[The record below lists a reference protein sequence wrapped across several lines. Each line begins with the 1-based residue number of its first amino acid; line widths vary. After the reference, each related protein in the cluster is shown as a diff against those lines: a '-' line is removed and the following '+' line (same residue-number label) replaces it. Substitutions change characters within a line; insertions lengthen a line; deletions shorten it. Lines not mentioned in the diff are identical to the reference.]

1 MALSLREFWYLEII
15 KNETEAIRTLFE
27 EQNKILSDISEAL
40 KRNNTLNSIAI
51 EDEYLRNRGDL
62 WQKL

>member
-62 WQKL
+62 

>member
-40 KRNNTLNSIAI
+40 KRNTTLNSIAI

-62 WQKL
+62 

>member
-1 MALSLREFWYLEII
+1 MALSLQEFWYLEII

-27 EQNKILSDISEAL
+27 EQNKILSDISKAL

>member
-1 MALSLREFWYLEII
+1 MALSLQEFWYLEII

-27 EQNKILSDISEAL
+27 EQNKILSDISKAL

-62 WQKL
+62 